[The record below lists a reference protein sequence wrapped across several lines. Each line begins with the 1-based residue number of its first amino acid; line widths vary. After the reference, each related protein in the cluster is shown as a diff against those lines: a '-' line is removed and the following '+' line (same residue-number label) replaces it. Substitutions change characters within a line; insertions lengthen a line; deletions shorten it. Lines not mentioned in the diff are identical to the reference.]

1 MQAESKLR
9 LMSNKAARTVRWHQL
24 RRSGGAASAKLRLSI
39 QAAKALEFDAK
50 AL

>member
-9 LMSNKAARTVRWHQL
+9 LMSNKAARTVRWQLL
-24 RRSGGAASAKLRLSI
+24 RRSSGAVSAKLRLSI

>member
-1 MQAESKLR
+1 MQAESMLKLSSR
-9 LMSNKAARTVRWHQL
+9 AVSTMRWHKL
-24 RRSGGAASAKLRLSI
+24 RRSSGAVSAKLRLSI